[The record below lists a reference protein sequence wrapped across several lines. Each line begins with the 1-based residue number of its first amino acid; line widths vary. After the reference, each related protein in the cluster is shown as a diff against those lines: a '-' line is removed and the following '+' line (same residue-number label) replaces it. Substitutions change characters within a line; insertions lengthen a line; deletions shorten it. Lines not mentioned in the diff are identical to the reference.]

1 MRNEEDLTK
10 CRRGGD
16 GRAGQRGQESD
27 VTKSATIRVSQAWDF
42 PEVQWLRL
50 DAREVLPM
58 QGMQVQSLV
67 RELRSPPAVWCI
79 LKKKKKKKTSRG
91 SGKVC

>member
-1 MRNEEDLTK
+1 MGEQ
-10 CRRGGD
+10 
-16 GRAGQRGQESD
+16 GREARSD

-79 LKKKKKKKTSRG
+79 LKKKKKKTSRG